1 MKDMKIYLAAA
12 MGAANATIAPFD
24 FARTLRG
31 FEETLAKYQEAATHH
46 FDFAD
51 TRLAIDELS
60 AALSEFAEFT
70 AGIASRPAGGIVV
83 RRANAAI
90 RRLARLLVPV
100 NYTRGP
106 EFFHDPAESI
116 QALPDLSVALQLPD
130 VKPDEIG
137 FVKTHLTR
145 GQNRLVAA
153 LRDAR
158 RTVQSAMA

>member
-1 MKDMKIYLAAA
+1 VRDIRVMP
-12 MGAANATIAPFD
+12 AN
-24 FARTLRG
+24 
-31 FEETLAKYQEAATHH
+31 
-46 FDFAD
+46 
-51 TRLAIDELS
+51 
-60 AALSEFAEFT
+60 SE
-70 AGIASRPAGGIVV
+70 PVK
-83 RRANAAI
+83 RANAAI

-116 QALPDLSVALQLPD
+116 PALPDLSVALQIPETD
-130 VKPDEIG
+130 PRDIG

-158 RTVQSAMA
+158 RELQAAMA

>member
-1 MKDMKIYLAAA
+1 

-24 FARTLRG
+24 FSRTLRG
-31 FEETLAKYQEAATHH
+31 FEETLAKYQEAAGNN

-51 TRLAIDELS
+51 ARLAIDELS
-60 AALSEFAEFT
+60 AALRDFGDFTNDIAVTAAGSE
-70 AGIASRPAGGIVV
+70 PV

-106 EFFHDPAESI
+106 QFFHDPAESI
-116 QALPDLSVALQLPD
+116 PALPDLSVALQLPETDAVD
-130 VKPDEIG
+130 VG

-158 RTVQSAMA
+158 SELQAAMA

>member
-1 MKDMKIYLAAA
+1 MKDMNIYLTSV

-24 FARTLRG
+24 CSRTLRG
-31 FEETLAKYQEAATHH
+31 FEQTLARYQEAAGSH

-51 TRLAIDELS
+51 ARLAIDQLS
-60 AALSEFAEFT
+60 AALSEFDAFVDSIRNEPI
-70 AGIASRPAGGIVV
+70 GVEKV
-83 RRANAAI
+83 RRANDAI

-116 QALPDLSVALQLPD
+116 PALPDLSVALQIPETR
-130 VKPDEIG
+130 PDEIG
-137 FVKTHLTR
+137 FVTTHLTR
-145 GQNRLVAA
+145 GQNRIVAA

-158 RTVQSAMA
+158 RTVSAAMS